1 MINILRTVSLF
12 FLLFINDHYAYCL
25 PANNYNNRRL
35 ESIRK
40 YVLNKYNERFEV
52 FDELKEKLSILDK
65 PNLPSALNELG
76 VYHST
81 PYFDTLDDLM
91 CVDKTFW
98 EHDNPA
104 IIQVI
109 VDPDI
114 KQSYMYTHKKNPVG
128 TYDNCVDDNN
138 CIYDNNCVDDNCD
151 DINPMYWIIYL
162 DKTKSSVKYGYDE
175 KHDISIRCKDSIMI
189 GIILNTLN
197 PITGFLKGD
206 ISIKPIHKISLMKRF
221 HKITKKWKKT
231 ILNI

>member
-12 FLLFINDHYAYCL
+12 FFLFINNYSAYSL
-25 PANNYNNRRL
+25 PPNKYNNRRL
-35 ESIRK
+35 GSIKK

-52 FDELKEKLSILDK
+52 FDELKERLSILDK
-65 PNLPSALNELG
+65 PNLPSTLNELG

-91 CVDKTFW
+91 CIDKKFW
-98 EHDNPA
+98 EHDIPA

-114 KQSYMYTHKKNPVG
+114 KQSYTYKHKKIPSG
-128 TYDNCVDDNN
+128 TCDNCN
-138 CIYDNNCVDDNCD
+138 DDNCN
-151 DINPMYWIIYL
+151 DINPMYWTIYL
-162 DKTKSSVKYGYDE
+162 NKTKSCVKYGYDE

-206 ISIKPIHKISLMKRF
+206 ISIKPIHKISLIKRF

>member
-1 MINILRTVSLF
+1 MINILRNVSLF
-12 FLLFINDHYAYCL
+12 FLLFINNYSAYSL
-25 PANNYNNRRL
+25 PPNNYNNRRL

-65 PNLPSALNELG
+65 PNIPSALNELG

-81 PYFDTLDDLM
+81 PYFNTLDDLM

-114 KQSYMYTHKKNPVG
+114 KQSYTYKNKNKNKKTSG
-128 TYDNCVDDNN
+128 GIYDNCVNDDN
-138 CIYDNNCVDDNCD
+138 CVNHDNCD
-151 DINPMYWIIYL
+151 DINPMYWTIYL
-162 DKTKSSVKYGYDE
+162 DKTKSCVKYGYDE